1 MWNNWYSK
9 MKKYQKWD
17 IPWVLNLKI
26 LFLLNHNQYKCLGS
40 CKKYYFSSSKNN
52 IKVNNWYS
60 KMKKKSKV
68 RHFVSNKS

>member
-1 MWNNWYSK
+1 MFKNEKISK
-9 MKKYQKWD
+9 VRHSVS
-17 IPWVLNLKI
+17 INLKI

-40 CKKYYFSSSKNN
+40 CKEYYFSSSKNK